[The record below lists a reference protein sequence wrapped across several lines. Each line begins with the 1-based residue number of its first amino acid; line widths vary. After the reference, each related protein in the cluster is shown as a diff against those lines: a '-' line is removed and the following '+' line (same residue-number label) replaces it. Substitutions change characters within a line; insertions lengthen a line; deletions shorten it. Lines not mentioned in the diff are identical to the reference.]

1 MTILYVLHT
10 TNPGNGASVAF
21 MSMLQGLIPLGVT
34 PVVALPDQEGIYH
47 ELKRQ
52 GVEIICSRYRMS
64 TFPYLKGMKNK
75 VLFLPRLI
83 ARLILT
89 HQAIRNI
96 TRQAKECHV
105 DMVHTNT
112 SVLSIGYHVAKRL
125 SVPHVYH
132 IREYADKIGLHI
144 IPSQHTL
151 VSQLGAPHSYAIC
164 ISRDLQAYYRL
175 SDNNRSVVSYDGG
188 DTQQEPMPHNKKE
201 PFFLLVGRVQQ
212 AKGLELLLEA
222 YASYHAQIHR
232 PYPLYIAGGIAD
244 AHYYH
249 RLMAFVRAHDL
260 DESVNFMGQRR
271 DVDQLM
277 QRAVALILTSPYEGF
292 GLTFMEAARK
302 GCLIIGRYTTGV
314 KEQMDNG
321 KELEGAD
328 IALAFQ
334 TTSQLASIMIDVT
347 KHTPNH
353 YDLYRERA
361 YRTVCSEIYDQK
373 RNVQRVFDFY
383 NQIIQRE
390 KNETKNNSSIPA
402 AIPPHTRE
410 R

>member
-1 MTILYVLHT
+1 
-10 TNPGNGASVAF
+10 
-21 MSMLQGLIPLGVT
+21 
-34 PVVALPDQEGIYH
+34 
-47 ELKRQ
+47 
-52 GVEIICSRYRMS
+52 
-64 TFPYLKGMKNK
+64 
-75 VLFLPRLI
+75 
-83 ARLILT
+83 
-89 HQAIRNI
+89 
-96 TRQAKECHV
+96 
-105 DMVHTNT
+105 
-112 SVLSIGYHVAKRL
+112 
-125 SVPHVYH
+125 
-132 IREYADKIGLHI
+132 
-144 IPSQHTL
+144 
-151 VSQLGAPHSYAIC
+151 
-164 ISRDLQAYYRL
+164 
-175 SDNNRSVVSYDGG
+175 
-188 DTQQEPMPHNKKE
+188 
-201 PFFLLVGRVQQ
+201 
-212 AKGLELLLEA
+212 
-222 YASYHAQIHR
+222 
-232 PYPLYIAGGIAD
+232 
-244 AHYYH
+244 
-249 RLMAFVRAHDL
+249 
-260 DESVNFMGQRR
+260 
-271 DVDQLM
+271 M
-277 QRAVALILTSPYEGF
+277 QRAVALIITSPYEGF

-321 KELEGAD
+321 KELEGTD